1 MYTIITGGLGHI
13 GSWTAALLIEQGSSV
28 ILCDTRS
35 TLPDALADFTD
46 SIIVE
51 PCDVTQ
57 FAQVSSV
64 LTKYQGE
71 IEGIIHTVG
80 IMGEFVPRAPYRNTV
95 INVNGFLNV
104 LEAARQFG
112 ISKIVYIST
121 GAVYG
126 AIEGIARETEH
137 LPQPADLYSATKT
150 ASEMLGLQYGAS
162 FDMDVRIARVYFV
175 YGPGKLPSEFI
186 RLYRNTFGV
195 LEGLDDLKME
205 RGYDQKLDFTN
216 VKDAARGVAMIY
228 TAPEIKRRIYNI
240 ATGRASSVGE
250 VAALCASMVPGN
262 TPAEIGPGTLMPRC
276 EALSIDLAAEELGY
290 EPQIGLQEGIAE
302 YLEWIRSRQD
312 RT

>member
-1 MYTIITGGLGHI
+1 MYTLITGGLGHI
-13 GSWTAALLIEQGSSV
+13 GSWTAAHLLEQGASV
-28 ILCDTRS
+28 ILCDTRP
-35 TLPDALADFTD
+35 TLPDVLEKYTD
-46 SIIVE
+46 RIIIE

-57 FAQVSSV
+57 FAQISNV
-64 LTKYQGE
+64 LTKYQGG

-80 IMGEFVPRAPYRNTV
+80 IMGEFVPQAPYRNTI

-112 ISKIVYIST
+112 IIKVVYVST

-126 AIEGIARETEH
+126 AIEGIASETRH
-137 LPQPADLYSATKT
+137 VPQPADLYSATKT
-150 ASEMLGLQYGAS
+150 ASEMIGLQYGAS

-216 VKDAARGVAMIY
+216 VKDASRGIAMIY

-250 VAALCASMVPGN
+250 VAALCASLVPGN

-290 EPQIGLQEGIAE
+290 TPQIKLEEGIAD
-302 YLEWIRSRQD
+302 YLDWIRIRQG
-312 RT
+312 RS

>member
-1 MYTIITGGLGHI
+1 MYTLITGGLGHI
-13 GSWTAALLIEQGSSV
+13 GSWTAAHLLEQGASV
-28 ILCDTRS
+28 ILCDTGS
-35 TLPDALADFTD
+35 TLPDVLAPYTD
-46 SIIVE
+46 GVIIE

-57 FAQVSSV
+57 FAEVSNI
-64 LTKYQGE
+64 LTKYHGE
-71 IEGIIHTVG
+71 IDGIIHTVG
-80 IMGEFVPRAPYRNTV
+80 IMGEFVPQAPYRNTV

-112 ISKIVYIST
+112 IKKIVYIST

-126 AIEGIARETEH
+126 AIEGIASETEH
-137 LPQPADLYSATKT
+137 LPRPADLYSATKT
-150 ASEMLGLQYGAS
+150 SSEMLGLQYGGS

-195 LEGLDDLKME
+195 LEGLDDLQMDQ
-205 RGYDQKLDFTN
+205 GYDQKLDFTN

-228 TAPEIKRRIYNI
+228 SAPEIKRRIYNI

-276 EALSIDLAAEELGY
+276 EALSINLAAEELGY
-290 EPQIGLQEGIAE
+290 KPRIGLEEGIAE
-302 YLEWIRSRQD
+302 YLEWIRSRQ
-312 RT
+312 